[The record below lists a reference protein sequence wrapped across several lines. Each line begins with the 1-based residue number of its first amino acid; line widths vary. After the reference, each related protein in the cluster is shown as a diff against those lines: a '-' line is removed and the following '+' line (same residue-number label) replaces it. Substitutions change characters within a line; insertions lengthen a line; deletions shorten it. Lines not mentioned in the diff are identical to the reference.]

1 MTLELGEHIEALDWL
16 TSVEVRGRVTELIGL
31 LIRAAVPG
39 ARVGELC
46 LIRSPHRARELRA
59 EVVGFRG
66 SEVMLMPLGDIQD
79 VAMGAEV
86 VSTGSSLKVRVGEKL
101 LGRVLDGLG
110 EPADGRGEIEG
121 AQE

>member
-1 MTLELGEHIEALDWL
+1 MLDLGGYVDALDWL
-16 TSVEVRGRVTELIGL
+16 TPVDVRGRVIELVGL

-39 ARVGELC
+39 ARIGELC

-66 SEVMLMPLGDIQD
+66 SEVILMPLGDIHD

-86 VSTGSSLKVRVGEKL
+86 VSTGAPLTVRFAC
-101 LGRVLDGLG
+101 LGHDLG
-110 EPADGRGEIEG
+110 KGTTPPEEWPRHIAHE
-121 AQE
+121 AP